1 MAKPSGCLKLFFAVP
16 LALIVF
22 GVGLWFLS
30 NVDRVV
36 NHDTAEGVVVELT
49 RGSDSDG
56 DITYTP
62 TYLYEV
68 AGESYRY
75 ESQVSYGGM
84 LIPEIGDVRTILYD
98 PGNPVDAQVRNI
110 FVLIWLPLILM
121 AIPIAILILMA
132 WSTVRRR
139 RRMTEVPTQLSQTVQ
154 PPWADQATQ
163 PPWAG
168 SSDDTS
174 WDPPVEAS
182 RSTVEALFMGT
193 EPSQMD
199 AEGNIRYRV
208 KARADIDGAQH
219 RFVSDWLD
227 EDPTLYYMQ
236 HGNKVEV
243 RVDPDD
249 PTSYEVVLPNVE

>member
-16 LALIVF
+16 LVLIVF

-30 NVDRVV
+30 NVNRVV
-36 NHDTAEGVVVELT
+36 NHDTTDGVVVELT
-49 RGSDSDG
+49 RGTDSDG

-68 AGESYRY
+68 DGQNYLY
-75 ESQVSYGGM
+75 ESKVSYGGM

-98 PGNPVDAQVRNI
+98 PDFPADAQVRNI
-110 FVLIWLPLILM
+110 FILIWLPLILL

-139 RRMTEVPTQLSQTVQ
+139 RRMTEVPTQLTQTVQ
-154 PPWADQATQ
+154 PPWADQTTQ
-163 PPWAG
+163 PP
-168 SSDDTS
+168 S
-174 WDPPVEAS
+174 WDPPVAAN
-182 RSTVEALFMGT
+182 RSIVEALFMGT

-199 AEGNIRYRV
+199 AAGNIRYRV
-208 KARADIDGAQH
+208 KARTDIDGTQH
-219 RFVSDWLD
+219 RFVSEWLD

-249 PTSYEVVLPNVE
+249 PTSYEVVLPDVE